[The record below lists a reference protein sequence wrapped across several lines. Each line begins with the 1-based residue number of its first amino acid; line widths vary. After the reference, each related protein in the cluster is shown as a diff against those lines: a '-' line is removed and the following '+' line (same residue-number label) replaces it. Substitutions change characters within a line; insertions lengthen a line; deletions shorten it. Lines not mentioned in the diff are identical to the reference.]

1 MVAVVVAEIVVTV
14 MVMSVVFV
22 AMVALR
28 AVTMSR
34 FVRMGMAVVA
44 VGAGFHPFQS
54 VGFGVVGLRH
64 GGFLVRFVV

>member
-1 MVAVVVAEIVVTV
+1 MVPVVVAEIVVTV

-34 FVRMGMAVVA
+34 FMRMSMAVVP
-44 VGAGFHPFQS
+44 VGTGFRPFQA
-54 VGFGVVGLRH
+54 VGFGMVGLRH

>member
-1 MVAVVVAEIVVTV
+1 MVPVVVAEIMVTV

-34 FVRMGMAVVA
+34 FMRMSMAVVP
-44 VGAGFHPFQS
+44 VGTGFRPFKA
-54 VGFGVVGLRH
+54 VGFGMVGLRH